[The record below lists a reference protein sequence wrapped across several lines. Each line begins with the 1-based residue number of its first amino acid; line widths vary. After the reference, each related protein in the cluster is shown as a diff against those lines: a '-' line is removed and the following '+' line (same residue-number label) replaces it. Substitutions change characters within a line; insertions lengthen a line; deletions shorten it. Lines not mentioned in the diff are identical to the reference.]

1 MGSNCFFVCQLWDAV
16 NFFPKALG
24 LWKPGEK
31 KLDDFLL
38 FFISLWGIFKFKT
51 ISLKTKIT
59 IENSS
64 ISAVALI
71 GISSDHYWR
80 VFVYCSNR
88 MGKFQL
94 LGFLQGKIFLG
105 KKKKRTG
112 KKKYIYTQVTRDL
125 NALLRKWVLLTRS
138 PFGLWN
144 SLVSWVGKLKVVRLQ
159 IHCSEKKRGWMGGKW
174 IQHSWAKGK
183 FRREERR
190 NEVAH
195 CKREEKTSKKP
206 QCNLA
211 GEVLRGKDIYA
222 KVLSCL
228 QRLERI
234 IATFFLFHYLQ

>member
-80 VFVYCSNR
+80 VSVYCSNR

-105 KKKKRTG
+105 KKKKKNR
-112 KKKYIYTQVTRDL
+112 KKKNIYIYSSNKRP
-125 NALLRKWVLLTRS
+125 K
-138 PFGLWN
+138 
-144 SLVSWVGKLKVVRLQ
+144 
-159 IHCSEKKRGWMGGKW
+159 CS
-174 IQHSWAKGK
+174 
-183 FRREERR
+183 
-190 NEVAH
+190 
-195 CKREEKTSKKP
+195 SKKVGP
-206 QCNLA
+206 VNQKSLWFVEFL
-211 GEVLRGKDIYA
+211 GELGRKA
-222 KVLSCL
+222 ESS
-228 QRLERI
+228 
-234 IATFFLFHYLQ
+234 